1 MSGNMWLLT
10 VHYKYRPK
18 TTYLFFG
25 MVPALQ
31 SAAIIK
37 QSHPDTRINLIRKE
51 LTKEQCE
58 HVLSTGQL
66 PI

>member
-1 MSGNMWLLT
+1 MSGNRWLLT
-10 VHYKYRPK
+10 VHYGYRP
-18 TTYLFFG
+18 TTIYLFFG
-25 MVPALQ
+25 IIPALQ

-37 QSHPDTRINLIRKE
+37 QTHPDVKITLIRKE

-58 HVLSTGQL
+58 AVLSTGQL